1 MLLELP
7 TRGRPDWLA
16 MMLAQL
22 PCALIGVD
30 RPVELLLIESDGLT
44 QTEQVDAAIKALSWW
59 GITTLRCA
67 VQDDLPL
74 PEKHQIA
81 YNLAKERHHEIVMI
95 LHDDLILTAPFLGE
109 LQDVMKDVTIGAV
122 AGVYPYLGAHQ
133 PSMLSE
139 DYRDK
144 VGYNGEIVA
153 ATNWH
158 QVYAYP
164 SKDIEQEPVR
174 TDVEHLFGPVMYR
187 VDALPQGFPVG
198 VYSRVS
204 HREETDFTHQIY
216 RNNYKLAVCKTAIA
230 FHAMYPKGGAA
241 EDREEYMRDDEA
253 AFKERLNAGQS
264 HDNPKSLS
272 ADQDTPA

>member
-1 MLLELP
+1 MLLEIP

-16 MMLAQL
+16 MMLSQL
-22 PCALIGVD
+22 PSALANVI
-30 RPVELLLIESDGLT
+30 RPVELLLIESGELT
-44 QTEQVDAAIKALSWW
+44 QTEQVNAAIKALSWW

-95 LHDDLILTAPFLGE
+95 LHDDLILTSPFMVG
-109 LQDVMKDVTIGAV
+109 LQDVLKDVTIGAV
-122 AGVYPYLGAHQ
+122 AGIYPYLGAHQ

-139 DYRDK
+139 DYRDQ
-144 VGYNGEIVA
+144 VGYNGEIEA

-164 SKDIEQEPVR
+164 SKDVELEPVR
-174 TDVEHLFGPVMYR
+174 TDVQHLFGPVMYR
-187 VDALPQGFPVG
+187 VSALPQGFPVG

-216 RNNYKLAVCKTAIA
+216 RNDYKLAVCKTAVA

-241 EDREEYMRDDEA
+241 EDRETYMRDDEA
-253 AFKERLNAGQS
+253 AFKERLNASQS
-264 HDNPKSLS
+264 HDNPESLFANQDIS
-272 ADQDTPA
+272 A